1 MKPALRI
8 FLCFLTFI
16 LSAANITG
24 AQDSTSFTPGNR
36 VLILSDWLPVHTR
49 PEATSPIAAEMPRG
63 TESYVVAVQTDQQ
76 GETWYYLPQFAHGWV
91 SAEQGGQPTMVLLL
105 SERLDRIVAEASS
118 MIASNPNATQ
128 AYVARSTAYS
138 VLNQYDLAVTDMNTA
153 INLSPGDARLY
164 RQRGNVQLDAGNY
177 EAAAQDLEQAISRG
191 DRLARTYRNLGIAYQ
206 NMRSFSHAIEAYQNA
221 ISVTP
226 DYGLPYTEL
235 GHTYRWQDRFEEALP
250 LFNQAIELDPHL
262 SRAYVD
268 RADNYRDMGDYESAL
283 QDYNQAIVVDP
294 YYSQAY
300 VLRAIFYAQT
310 YGDPTAAL
318 ADFNRAV
325 EVDPTND
332 QAYSERGVFYMK
344 QGNADLAV
352 NDLKQTIAL
361 NPNNDH
367 ARFTLGAL
375 YGYLGRYNDAIASYT
390 EAIKPIGV
398 YDTAALLYRPQA
410 YIAIDDYDSALQ
422 DLNDFLGFR
431 ASDGDYFVA
440 VAYLLRGAVYLYR
453 GEYMLASQDYQEA
466 FMIQN
471 EFASAYA
478 YYGGGYRITPLR
490 EQSIVELQGQA
501 AAQPDNADLQL
512 RLGHLLME
520 YGQWQ
525 AGLEQYRVYLKLVP
539 DAELE
544 SFVSSMEVLMV

>member
-1 MKPALRI
+1 MKPVFRI
-8 FLCFLTFI
+8 LVCLATFI
-16 LSAANITG
+16 LIAGSITR
-24 AQDSTSFTPGNR
+24 AQDSPSFSPGNR
-36 VLILSDWLPVHTR
+36 VLIISRWLPVHTR

-63 TESYVVAVQTDQQ
+63 TVSYVVAVQTDQQ

-91 SAEQGGQPTMVLLL
+91 TAAQDGQPSMALFLDD
-105 SERLDRIVAEASS
+105 RLDRIVAEASS
-118 MIASNPNATQ
+118 TINSSPNDID
-128 AYVARSTAYS
+128 AYAARSTAYS
-138 VLNQYDLAVTDMNTA
+138 VLNQYDQAVTDMNTA
-153 INLSPGDARLY
+153 INLSPQDARLY
-164 RQRGNVQLDAGNY
+164 RQRGNIQLDAGDY

-191 DRLARTYRNLGIAYQ
+191 DTLARTYRNLGIAYQ
-206 NMRSFSHAIEAYQNA
+206 NMRLFRQAIQAYQNA
-221 ISVTP
+221 ISITP
-226 DYGLPYTEL
+226 DYGLSYTEL
-235 GHTYRWQDRFEEALP
+235 GHTYRWQDRYDEALL
-250 LFNQAIELDPHL
+250 LFNQAVELDPYL

-283 QDYNQAIVVDP
+283 QDYTQAITVDP

-300 VLRAIFYAQT
+300 VLRAIFYAQN

-318 ADFNRAV
+318 ADFNQAV

-367 ARFTLGAL
+367 ARFTLAAL
-375 YGYLGRYNDAIASYT
+375 YGYLGRYDNAIVSYT

-410 YIAIDDYDSALQ
+410 YIAIGDYERALQ
-422 DLNDFLGFR
+422 DLNEFLVFR
-431 ASDGDYFVA
+431 AADRDYFVT
-440 VAYLLRGAVYLYR
+440 VAYLLRGAVRLYQ
-453 GEYMLASQDYQEA
+453 GEYMLASQDYQDA
-466 FMIQN
+466 FLIQN

-478 YYGGGYRITPLR
+478 YYGSGYRITPLR
-490 EQSIVELQGQA
+490 EQSIIELQGQA

-512 RLGHLLME
+512 QLGHLYME

-525 AGLEQYRVYLKLVP
+525 TGLQQYRAYLEIVP
-539 DAELE
+539 DAGLE
-544 SFVSSMEVLMV
+544 SFVSSMEMLMI